1 MPKSNR
7 GLIVSPDPGFVN
19 QAQGALRREGARVET
34 VSSAEEALGLVVAQ
48 GAGLVVVEADLPGA
62 SGYQLCM
69 DLKELDDP
77 PLVVLVHLGS
87 DSRAARRARE
97 SGADETLRR
106 PFAASHLVARV
117 RTLVAASFFRGSA
130 GPEGGGGSD
139 RSAMSLVDPLSGIF
153 QPPGGDPEASA
164 WADSVVSGA
173 MVVIESGN
181 TQELPAIAME
191 AFDEDNPVSV
201 PVDANTTAHFRP
213 VAGPDADPVTDERVK
228 GLVQDGLREFAQPGG
243 ALAQAIQASV
253 QVAVAEALKSV
264 LPAVAA
270 EAARRARESED

>member
-7 GLIVSPDPGFVN
+7 GLVVSPDPGFVN
-19 QAQGALRREGARVET
+19 QAQGALRREGARIET
-34 VSSAEEALGLVVAQ
+34 VSSAEEALGVVVAQ

-87 DSRAARRARE
+87 DTRAPRRARE
-97 SGADETLRR
+97 CGADETLRR

-117 RTLVAASFFRGSA
+117 RPLVDDAFFRGA
-130 GPEGGGGSD
+130 AELDKIAD

-153 QPPGGDPEASA
+153 RPAGGDADASA
-164 WADSVVSGA
+164 WDDSLASGA

-181 TQELPAIAME
+181 TQELPAVAME
-191 AFDEDNPVSV
+191 AFDEDHPVSV
-201 PVDANTTAHFRP
+201 PVDANTTAHFRA
-213 VAGPDADPVTDERVK
+213 VTERSESAMTDADVKRV
-228 GLVQDGLREFAQPGG
+228 VQDELGEFAAPGG
-243 ALAQAIQASV
+243 ALSQAIQASV
-253 QVAVAEALKSV
+253 QVAIAEALKSV

-270 EAARRARESED
+270 EAARRARDSED